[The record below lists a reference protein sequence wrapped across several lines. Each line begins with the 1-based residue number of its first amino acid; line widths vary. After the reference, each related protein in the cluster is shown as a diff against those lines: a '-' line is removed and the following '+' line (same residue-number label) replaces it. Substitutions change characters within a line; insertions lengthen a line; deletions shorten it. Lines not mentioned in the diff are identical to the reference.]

1 LDHLYFP
8 IVSGDINPPQSKS
21 ANVHSLK
28 GHLDVEDSQL
38 LPMSALAAVQCS
50 LFRVPGSVQ
59 FLALDPTKFIAEA
72 SITACMTTP
81 TFVCLSQSAA
91 FTLFCFHLF
100 SMFYVACILFSDYHV
115 SCDCKCDN
123 LVFWSIWE
131 CEDNKSMANA
141 LGLFLL
147 NRSRSRLNSCR
158 KLWTDPPMS
167 LKLGN
172 CQDRMD
178 VISLALV
185 RPLKISTF
193 RGTS

>member
-1 LDHLYFP
+1 
-8 IVSGDINPPQSKS
+8 
-21 ANVHSLK
+21 
-28 GHLDVEDSQL
+28 
-38 LPMSALAAVQCS
+38 MSSLAAVQCS

-59 FLALDPTKFIAEA
+59 FLALDPTKLIAEA
-72 SITACMTTP
+72 SITAC
-81 TFVCLSQSAA
+81 AA

-115 SCDCKCDN
+115 FCDWKCNN

-147 NRSRSRLNSCR
+147 NRSRSRLNSCH

-172 CQDRMD
+172 CQDGMD

-185 RPLKISTF
+185 QPLKILTF